1 MIWLAIA
8 ILWLALV
15 ALLAYSARMD
25 RRPNDTHPSRRGQA

>member
-15 ALLAYSARMD
+15 GLMAWSLRMD
-25 RRPNDTHPSRRGQA
+25 RRPNDTHPAKRGRL